1 MKKYLV
7 IIGAAV
13 SLFACNTHEKE
24 LTNATHER
32 DSLNNVI
39 NERDSSLND
48 FVGTFDEIANNLSEI
63 NKKQN
68 VISVNVDKNK
78 GELKESTKDR
88 INSEIKAI
96 NELMNKNKNQIAE
109 LNRKLKSSNSKSAEY
124 DKMIKM
130 LNDQMVQK
138 ENDLSILNT
147 KLAALNTQVA
157 QLQTNVDTLN
167 VVSTSQSQ
175 TISDQTTA
183 MHTAYYVVGNTKQL
197 QESNVIDKTGGLL
210 GVGKTARLSS
220 KADNSKFTRIDY
232 TQTMSI
238 PVNSKGKIITTHPAD
253 SYTLEKDV
261 KNKNKI
267 VDLKITN
274 PEKFWSAS
282 KYLVV
287 VKD

>member
-7 IIGAAV
+7 IIGAAA

-24 LTNATHER
+24 LTFATHQR
-32 DSLNNVI
+32 DSLNNII

-48 FVGTFDEIANNLSEI
+48 FVNSYNDIANNLSEI

-68 VISVNVDKNK
+68 VISVNVDKTK
-78 GELKESTKDR
+78 GELKENTKDR

-96 NELMNKNKNQIAE
+96 NELMEKNKKQISE

-130 LNDQMVQK
+130 LNDQIVQK
-138 ENDLSILNT
+138 ENDLSVLNS
-147 KLAALNTQVA
+147 KLTALNTQVA

-167 VVSTSQSQ
+167 VVSTNQTQ
-175 TISDQTTA
+175 TISDQTMA
-183 MHTAYYVVGNTKQL
+183 MHTAYYVIGDTKQL
-197 QESNVIDKTGGLL
+197 QASNVIDRTGGLL
-210 GVGKTARLSS
+210 GIGKTPRLSN

-253 SYTLEKDV
+253 SYTLEKDI

-267 VDLKITN
+267 VDVRITN